1 MKRLPFVIRIYISD
15 NPLNFIIFCCIMVQI
30 EGTFKPRYSEQV
42 RQTLFIH
49 YVEEL
54 LVYHVICLVN
64 PQWEQGFVH

>member
-1 MKRLPFVIRIYISD
+1 
-15 NPLNFIIFCCIMVQI
+15 MVQI
-30 EGTFKPRYSEQV
+30 EGTFKPRYSEQF
-42 RQTLFIH
+42 RRTLFIH